1 MPADAPVG
9 ALTEGV
15 EGATAQ
21 ADMIGFDA
29 RSVAIAVRR
38 ALGASTAWSD
48 HAFEILQPGPLAPRQ
63 NLALDQVLVE
73 ELAAG
78 RRGPMLRTWEWAG
91 SAAILGSFQSGRNEV
106 EDRKSV
112 A

>member
-1 MPADAPVG
+1 MPADAPVC

-48 HAFEILQPGPLAPRQ
+48 HTFEILQPGPLAPRQ
-63 NLALDQVLVE
+63 HLALDQVPVE
-73 ELAAG
+73 ELAAA
-78 RRGPMLRTWEWAG
+78 RRGPIRRLWAWTRSAGIAG
-91 SAAILGSFQSGRNEV
+91 SGQWVRHRVDLAAAVR
-106 EDRKSV
+106 
-112 A
+112 